1 MLFGRWADQRQAKR
15 SRVAVPLRVR
25 ARVGGTGRAILV
37 HMWGWA
43 PRWMRAVAPPPTI
56 VLAPALLRKRP
67 PPSVQ
72 GADADSHPDLVGA
85 RPLHLV
91 FNLSCPSACAGDADE
106 PFRLA
111 NETSARCCRLR
122 QNRLNFQVCAPP
134 RAPAAALPVPLSSA
148 HPPQTIAPSN
158 RACAAPPARSDCCQM
173 PSAGS
178 KTWQRVRPPAL
189 PADPPLLL
197 RRSASARCRA
207 PNHHRGGASI
217 GARLDHRAAPQCACR

>member
-1 MLFGRWADQRQAKR
+1 MSPTCLSFSVGRKSMLSAGGLTSARQNAP
-15 SRVAVPLRVR
+15 RVAVPLRVR

-111 NETSARCCRLR
+111 NEISARCLQTASEWPQFPGVR
-122 QNRLNFQVCAPP
+122 APP
-134 RAPAAALPVPLSSA
+134 RP
-148 HPPQTIAPSN
+148 
-158 RACAAPPARSDCCQM
+158 RS
-173 PSAGS
+173 
-178 KTWQRVRPPAL
+178 RPPGAPLISTPTSNHCAL
-189 PADPPLLL
+189 KSGVRRASSPFRLLSDAL
-197 RRSASARCRA
+197 CWFQNMVASETPGTPC
-207 PNHHRGGASI
+207 
-217 GARLDHRAAPQCACR
+217 